1 MTEQVPFETQS
12 SRPLSVTSPV
22 TIEMCTTKSEN
33 NRNAMKVLIDNG
45 HGVETEGKRSPDG
58 RLREY
63 AYTREIADRVMNRLQ
78 TEGIESIRIIP
89 EETDV
94 ELKERVARANKY
106 YTENDG
112 QVILVSI
119 HCNAMGNGAE
129 WMAAHG
135 WSVFV
140 DSTASDNS
148 RRLATDMANVAQS
161 KGVKVRK
168 ETRDRNYWITG
179 LYICK
184 HTRCPAVLVENFFQ
198 DNQEDVDFLL
208 SEEGKQCVTD
218 IIVEGIRKYLARI

>member
-94 ELKERVARANKY
+94 ELKE
-106 YTENDG
+106 
-112 QVILVSI
+112 LSLI
-119 HCNAMGNGAE
+119 H
-129 WMAAHG
+129 
-135 WSVFV
+135 
-140 DSTASDNS
+140 
-148 RRLATDMANVAQS
+148 
-161 KGVKVRK
+161 
-168 ETRDRNYWITG
+168 I
-179 LYICK
+179 
-184 HTRCPAVLVENFFQ
+184 
-198 DNQEDVDFLL
+198 
-208 SEEGKQCVTD
+208 
-218 IIVEGIRKYLARI
+218 